1 MSVSTPMPSIFVSQG
16 LPPMALYDNPY
27 NSSLADFGR
36 SLPEGI
42 KGIVCVSSHWIS
54 PGPILITNHNEGS
67 VQHNFYGYQ
76 KEIYDLDYRPPGSED
91 LVQKIARLLEEENY
105 EVGFSNQYGFD
116 HGVWMPLRLI
126 RPHADVPV
134 IQISLPLFEDP
145 RLVLKLGKTLSAL
158 RDDGVM
164 LMASGAAALNP
175 SKIVWH
181 AQSGEVNPKIKAFD
195 SWLWSNLMEA
205 NIENILNYKTTAPY
219 SDFAHPSSANLLPIF
234 FTIGSSQSGDRPQA
248 IYKGF
253 KYGSLSLL
261 TFCMMKNKL
270 EINILS

>member
-1 MSVSTPMPSIFVSQG
+1 MNSELMPSIFVSQG

-27 NSSLADFGR
+27 NASLVDFGR
-36 SLPEGI
+36 SLPEGLG
-42 KGIVCVSSHWIS
+42 GIVCVSSHWIA
-54 PGPILITNHNEGS
+54 PGPIVITSHHEGK

-76 KEIYDLDYRPPGSED
+76 KEIYDLDYRPPGSTE
-91 LVQKIARLLEEENY
+91 LAARVAELLEDNDF
-105 EVGFSNQYGFD
+105 EVGFSSDHEFD

-126 RPHADVPV
+126 RPEADLPV
-134 IQISLPLFEDP
+134 IQISLPMFEDP
-145 RLVLKLGKTLSAL
+145 RLILKLGKSLSGL
-158 RDDGVM
+158 REEGVM

-181 AQSGEVNPKIKAFD
+181 AQSGEVNPKIRAFD
-195 SWLWSNLMEA
+195 SWLWANLTEA
-205 NIENILNYKTTAPY
+205 NIEEILNYKEAAPY
-219 SDFAHPSSANLLPIF
+219 SEFAHPSTASLLPLF
-234 FTIGSSQSGDRPQA
+234 FTIGSSIRGDKPQA

-261 TFCMMKNKL
+261 SFCMMRNKL